1 MINQMLITIQK
12 GKEEESQNK
21 IQKESRTE
29 GNIIKQ
35 KQEQYKHEESQ
46 NKENTERDGDKD
58 KNRNK
63 ENRQPPALKQEEQK
77 QKEKRQKKRKIIRSK
92 KIKNSLKDFKKFDQN
107 MRGLQSKIDTLD
119 EAIDGYK
126 PNLICLVGT

>member
-63 ENRQPPALKQEEQK
+63 ENRQPPTLKQEEQK

-107 MRGLQSKIDTLD
+107 MRGL
-119 EAIDGYK
+119 
-126 PNLICLVGT
+126 